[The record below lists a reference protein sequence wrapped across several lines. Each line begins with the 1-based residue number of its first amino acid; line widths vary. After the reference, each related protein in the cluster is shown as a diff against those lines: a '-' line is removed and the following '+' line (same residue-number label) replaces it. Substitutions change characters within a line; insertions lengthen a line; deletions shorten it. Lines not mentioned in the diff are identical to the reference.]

1 MTTAHFCFPY
11 QAASS
16 VKADPQSL
24 PFLLQSLLS
33 SSFTTADDA
42 PSHGLKDVFQ
52 GAADADVPSRSG
64 SYFQTRI
71 LHI

>member
-1 MTTAHFCFPY
+1 MWL
-11 QAASS
+11 ASS

-33 SSFTTADDA
+33 SSFTAADDA
-42 PSHGLKDVFQ
+42 ASHGLTDVFP

-64 SYFQTRI
+64 GDAYLAYRMYI
-71 LHI
+71 I